1 MDLENEKLRICLF
14 LISRGVKKLN
24 VTKTMTHIG
33 IKEMT
38 ELEKNKFKGLRTAE

>member
-14 LISRGVKKLN
+14 LISRGSKKLN
-24 VTKTMTHIG
+24 VTKTRMCIG